1 MYQPRHD
8 MSGSIRPDEDNVDT
22 GSVHGLIYVVPISLL
37 LWAIILFWLFLP
49 R

>member
-1 MYQPRHD
+1 MFQPRHD
-8 MSGSIRPDEDNVDT
+8 MPGSLGPDEDGADT

-37 LWAIILFWLFLP
+37 IWGAILFWLFLS

>member
-1 MYQPRHD
+1 MFQPRHD
-8 MSGSIRPDEDNVDT
+8 MPGSIRPDEDSADA

-37 LWAIILFWLFLP
+37 LWAVILFWLFLL